1 MVEPTL
7 REILDA
13 VNKVSSKLTL
23 IESQVM
29 DLRSD
34 RDDHEKRI
42 RSVEQRTDEGRRI
55 DALET
60 RITQHDAAFTKLGER
75 IGSLEAGV
83 FNVEKSVEKLQTPK
97 TAPVTYAAVILS
109 AVSIMVVVIF
119 GIVNL

>member
-1 MVEPTL
+1 MPEPTL

-34 RDDHEKRI
+34 RDDHEQRI

-75 IGSLEAGV
+75 IGSLETGAFGL
-83 FNVEKSVEKLQTPK
+83 EKSVEKLHTPK

-109 AVSIMVVVIF
+109 AVSIVVVTIF